1 MVRFIKLEDVR
12 IDINQIKSYTYR
24 DGSLF
29 IETEN
34 DYFSYDK
41 KDIPE
46 LDDVVE
52 LMDANLCLNHPVNAI
67 IEEEEDQCILKK
79 C

>member
-1 MVRFIKLEDVR
+1 MLRFIKLEDAR
-12 IDINQIKSYTYR
+12 IDINQIKSYSYS
-24 DGSLF
+24 DGYLY

-67 IEEEEDQCILKK
+67 IEEEE
-79 C
+79 

>member
-1 MVRFIKLEDVR
+1 MLRFIKLEDAR
-12 IDINQIKSYTYR
+12 IDINQIKSYSYR

-46 LDDVVE
+46 LDDVVD

-67 IEEEEDQCILKK
+67 IEEEE
-79 C
+79 

>member
-1 MVRFIKLEDVR
+1 MVKFIKLEDVR
-12 IDINQIKSYTYR
+12 IDINQIKSYSYS
-24 DGSLF
+24 DGRLL

-46 LDDVVE
+46 LDEVVD

-67 IEEEEDQCILKK
+67 LEEEE
-79 C
+79 

>member
-1 MVRFIKLEDVR
+1 MLRFIKLENER
-12 IDINQIKSYTYR
+12 IDINQIKSYSYR

-34 DYFSYDK
+34 DYFSYNK

-46 LDDVVE
+46 LDEVVD

-67 IEEEEDQCILKK
+67 LEEEE
-79 C
+79 

>member
-1 MVRFIKLEDVR
+1 MLRFIKLEDVR
-12 IDINQIKSYTYR
+12 IDINQIKSYSYS

-67 IEEEEDQCILKK
+67 IEEEE
-79 C
+79 

>member
-1 MVRFIKLEDVR
+1 MLRFIKLEDER
-12 IDINQIKSYTYR
+12 IDINQIKSYSYR

-34 DYFSYDK
+34 DYFSYEK

-67 IEEEEDQCILKK
+67 IEEEE
-79 C
+79 

>member
-1 MVRFIKLEDVR
+1 MLRFIKLEDVR

-67 IEEEEDQCILKK
+67 LEEEE
-79 C
+79 

>member
-1 MVRFIKLEDVR
+1 MLRFIKLEDAR

-34 DYFSYDK
+34 DYFSYDR

-46 LDDVVE
+46 LDEVVD

-67 IEEEEDQCILKK
+67 IEEEE
-79 C
+79 

>member
-12 IDINQIKSYTYR
+12 IDINQIKSYSYK

-46 LDDVVE
+46 LDDVVD

-67 IEEEEDQCILKK
+67 LEEEE
-79 C
+79 

>member
-1 MVRFIKLEDVR
+1 MLRFIKLEDAR
-12 IDINQIKSYTYR
+12 IDINQIKSYSYR

-46 LDDVVE
+46 LDEVVD

-67 IEEEEDQCILKK
+67 LEEEE
-79 C
+79 

>member
-1 MVRFIKLEDVR
+1 MLRFIKLENER
-12 IDINQIKSYTYR
+12 IDINQIKSYSYS
-24 DGSLF
+24 DGRLL

-46 LDDVVE
+46 LDDVVD

-67 IEEEEDQCILKK
+67 IEEEE
-79 C
+79 

>member
-1 MVRFIKLEDVR
+1 MLRFIKLEDER
-12 IDINQIKSYTYR
+12 IDINQIKSYSYR

-34 DYFSYDK
+34 DYFSYEK

-46 LDDVVE
+46 LDEVVE

-67 IEEEEDQCILKK
+67 IEEEE
-79 C
+79 

>member
-1 MVRFIKLEDVR
+1 MLRFIKLEDAR
-12 IDINQIKSYTYR
+12 IDINQIKSYSYR

-67 IEEEEDQCILKK
+67 IEEEE
-79 C
+79 

>member
-1 MVRFIKLEDVR
+1 MLRFIKLEDVR

-46 LDDVVE
+46 LDDVVD

-67 IEEEEDQCILKK
+67 LEEEE
-79 C
+79 

>member
-1 MVRFIKLEDVR
+1 MLRFIKLEDAR
-12 IDINQIKSYTYR
+12 IDINQIKSYSYR

-67 IEEEEDQCILKK
+67 LEEEE
-79 C
+79 

>member
-1 MVRFIKLEDVR
+1 MLRFIKLEDAR
-12 IDINQIKSYTYR
+12 IDINQIKSYSYS
-24 DGSLF
+24 DGYLL

-46 LDDVVE
+46 LDEVVD

-67 IEEEEDQCILKK
+67 IEEEE
-79 C
+79 

>member
-1 MVRFIKLEDVR
+1 MLRFIKLEDAR
-12 IDINQIKSYTYR
+12 IDINQIKSYSYR

-52 LMDANLCLNHPVNAI
+52 LMDANLCLNHPVNTI
-67 IEEEEDQCILKK
+67 IEEE
-79 C
+79 

>member
-1 MVRFIKLEDVR
+1 MLRFIKLEDVR
-12 IDINQIKSYTYR
+12 IDINQIKSYSYS
-24 DGSLF
+24 DGYLL

-46 LDDVVE
+46 LDEVVD

-67 IEEEEDQCILKK
+67 LEEEE
-79 C
+79 

>member
-1 MVRFIKLEDVR
+1 MLRFIKLEDER
-12 IDINQIKSYTYR
+12 IDINQIKSYSYR

-67 IEEEEDQCILKK
+67 IEEEE
-79 C
+79 

>member
-1 MVRFIKLEDVR
+1 MLRFIKLEDAR
-12 IDINQIKSYTYR
+12 IDINQIKSYSYS
-24 DGSLF
+24 DGYLY

-46 LDDVVE
+46 LDDVVD

-67 IEEEEDQCILKK
+67 IEEEE
-79 C
+79 

>member
-1 MVRFIKLEDVR
+1 MLRFIKLENER
-12 IDINQIKSYTYR
+12 IDINQIKSYSYS
-24 DGSLF
+24 DGRLL

-34 DYFSYDK
+34 DYFSYYK

-46 LDDVVE
+46 LDEVVD

-67 IEEEEDQCILKK
+67 IEEEE
-79 C
+79 

>member
-1 MVRFIKLEDVR
+1 MLRFIKLENER
-12 IDINQIKSYTYR
+12 IDINQIKSYSYS
-24 DGSLF
+24 DGRLL

-46 LDDVVE
+46 LDEVVD

-67 IEEEEDQCILKK
+67 IEEE
-79 C
+79 

>member
-1 MVRFIKLEDVR
+1 MLRFIKLEDER
-12 IDINQIKSYTYR
+12 IDINQIKSYSYR

-29 IETEN
+29 IETED

-67 IEEEEDQCILKK
+67 IEEED
-79 C
+79 

>member
-1 MVRFIKLEDVR
+1 MLRFIKLEDER

-67 IEEEEDQCILKK
+67 IEEED
-79 C
+79 

>member
-1 MVRFIKLEDVR
+1 MLRFIKLENER
-12 IDINQIKSYTYR
+12 IDINQIKSYSYS
-24 DGSLF
+24 DGRLL

-34 DYFSYDK
+34 DYFSYNK

-46 LDDVVE
+46 LDEVVD

-67 IEEEEDQCILKK
+67 IEEEE
-79 C
+79 

>member
-1 MVRFIKLEDVR
+1 MLRFIKLENER
-12 IDINQIKSYTYR
+12 IDINQIKSYSYS
-24 DGSLF
+24 DGRLL

-67 IEEEEDQCILKK
+67 IEEE
-79 C
+79 

>member
-67 IEEEEDQCILKK
+67 LEEEE
-79 C
+79 

>member
-1 MVRFIKLEDVR
+1 MLRFIKLEDVR
-12 IDINQIKSYTYR
+12 IDINQIKSYSYR

-46 LDDVVE
+46 LDEVVD

-67 IEEEEDQCILKK
+67 IEGEE
-79 C
+79 

>member
-1 MVRFIKLEDVR
+1 MLRFIKLEDVR
-12 IDINQIKSYTYR
+12 IDINQIKSYSYR

-46 LDDVVE
+46 LDDVVD

-67 IEEEEDQCILKK
+67 IEEEE
-79 C
+79 

>member
-1 MVRFIKLEDVR
+1 MLRFIKLEDVR
-12 IDINQIKSYTYR
+12 IDVNQIKSYSYR

-67 IEEEEDQCILKK
+67 IEEED
-79 C
+79 

>member
-1 MVRFIKLEDVR
+1 MLRFIKLENER
-12 IDINQIKSYTYR
+12 IDINQIKSYSYS
-24 DGSLF
+24 DGRLL

-67 IEEEEDQCILKK
+67 IEEGE
-79 C
+79 

>member
-12 IDINQIKSYTYR
+12 IDIDQIKSYSYR

-46 LDDVVE
+46 LDDVVD

-67 IEEEEDQCILKK
+67 LEEEE
-79 C
+79 